1 MGHLER
7 MNQMGELNDDLN
19 DTGKQGDL
27 MGGGLTGGYLLKL
40 NRALSLD
47 FSVGIGYTHVEYNKY
62 TAVDGVRVKQGK
74 SDKNY
79 WGVNHAGIS
88 LIWAI
93 LK

>member
-1 MGHLER
+1 
-7 MNQMGELNDDLN
+7 MGEFNYKLN

-27 MGGGLTGGYLLKL
+27 MGGGITGGYLLQL

-47 FSVGIGYTHVEYNKY
+47 FSLGIGCTHAEYDKY
-62 TAVDGVRVKQGK
+62 TVTDGVRVKQGK
-74 SDKNY
+74 KGKNY